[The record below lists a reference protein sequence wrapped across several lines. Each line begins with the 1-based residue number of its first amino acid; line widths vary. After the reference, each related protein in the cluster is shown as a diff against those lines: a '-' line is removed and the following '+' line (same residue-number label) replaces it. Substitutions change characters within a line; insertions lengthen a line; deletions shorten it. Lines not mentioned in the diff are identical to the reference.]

1 MRAISTD
8 TESKEFLIPMKR
20 SLTLICLLASGLA
33 VSAMAQTTPAADPTP
48 SAPAPASAVTAAA
61 APAGPSKIA
70 VIMFQTAV
78 AQTNEG
84 IRDFTELRKKF
95 EPKQAQLKSQSDEI
109 ETMKKQIQTQGT
121 TLSDAEKAN
130 RTKAIDDKEKAL
142 QRTAEDAQNDFQTE
156 MNDTYQ
162 QLAEKVYQVLQG
174 YVQQSGYT
182 LVVDASTQQSPILW
196 ATPSSDITKA
206 VIDAYN
212 TKSGVPAQPTPAAT
226 APRSNT
232 APKPAPKATTPAPK

>member
-1 MRAISTD
+1 
-8 TESKEFLIPMKR
+8 MKR
-20 SLTLICLLASGLA
+20 SLTLICVLASGIG
-33 VSAMAQTTPAADPTP
+33 VSAMAQTSPAADPTP
-48 SAPAPASAVTAAA
+48 SAPAPVSAATA
-61 APAGPSKIA
+61 APAAVPAGPAKVA

-109 ETMKKQIQTQGT
+109 ESMKKQIQTQSS
-121 TLSDAEKAN
+121 TLSEAERVN
-130 RTKAIDDKEKAL
+130 RTKSIDDKEKAL

-196 ATPSSDITKA
+196 AIPSSDITKA

-212 TKSGVPAQPTPAAT
+212 AKSGVPAQPTPAAGPASS
-226 APRSNT
+226 APRSPS
-232 APKPAPKATTPAPK
+232 APRPAPKTATPAPK